1 MGYFSSRK
9 ERTMEEKLTLS
20 NDNSGETLNT
30 ADAVQE
36 TTEEISSEKTE
47 KPLDPASEFEALIKG
62 KFKGEF
68 QKRVQGIIDA
78 RFKAE
83 KKVSEEKESALAAG
97 RIYDSLLKEAL
108 EVKNEYPDFDLRE
121 ALKDSRFKNLISKD
135 SIDIR
140 TAYRICNKDMIIAS
154 AMARSALVA
163 REKTI
168 EDILSIK
175 RRPSETIS
183 GSSFGS
189 KTDITS
195 LTKKER
201 ELLCRR
207 AAAGEK
213 ITLR

>member
-1 MGYFSSRK
+1 
-9 ERTMEEKLTLS
+9 MEEKLTLS
-20 NDNSGETLNT
+20 QENSGETLNT
-30 ADAVQE
+30 ADAVQTETSEE
-36 TTEEISSEKTE
+36 TTSETKA
-47 KPLDPASEFEALIKG
+47 PLDPASEFEALIKG

-78 RFKAE
+78 RFKAD
-83 KKVSEEKESALAAG
+83 KKATKEKEDALAAG
-97 RIYDSLLKEAL
+97 RIYDSLLKEAS

-121 ALKDSRFKNLISKD
+121 ALKDGRFKSLIAHD

-140 TAYRICNKDMIIAS
+140 TAYEICNKDKIIAS
-154 AMARSALVA
+154 AMAQSAMVA
-163 REKTI
+163 REKTV
-168 EDILSIK
+168 EDILSIRK
-175 RRPSETIS
+175 RPSETIS